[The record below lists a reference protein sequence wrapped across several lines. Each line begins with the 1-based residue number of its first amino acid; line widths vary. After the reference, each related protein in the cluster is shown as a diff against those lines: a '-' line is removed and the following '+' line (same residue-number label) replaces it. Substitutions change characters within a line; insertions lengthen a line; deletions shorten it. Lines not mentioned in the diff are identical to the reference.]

1 MQFRCFIANV
11 RTSEMLAEIQ
21 RTIQSD
27 IQMGSNMCRSKEI
40 DWVILQTYAVSDS
53 SGSCDGGGGG
63 GGGGSSG
70 SSSSSSSNKP
80 HVQALHFCLKVN
92 MQESCNHILFYK
104 NDLKLHEC
112 AG

>member
-40 DWVILQTYAVSDS
+40 DCVILQTYAVSDS
-53 SGSCDGGGGG
+53 SGSCGGGGG
-63 GGGGSSG
+63 GGGG
-70 SSSSSSSNKP
+70 SSSSNKP

-104 NDLKLHEC
+104 NNLKLHEC
-112 AG
+112 AV